1 MKYIPLKT
9 CVRGDIVAWIEKS
22 KSIINL
28 LKAEPDSQKRKVII
42 KKNAK
47 HWRNSDLLEFLKKQS
62 NNKCWYTEV
71 KFAADYPQVEHFRP
85 KSCARDENWK
95 LCHEGYWWLAF
106 DIENYRLSKPMP
118 NVVKGTYF
126 PLRKRRF
133 AALEPTDS
141 IENEDALFIDPIVD
155 EDCQLI
161 AFNRLGA
168 PEPIKEPTVDLDE
181 WDLKRIEFS
190 IKRYRL
196 DDKDLCDLR
205 KALWQSISER
215 FNDYRRLLK
224 KAKDE
229 NSKQAAGQAMQVK
242 EELKGYLTNPEQE
255 FTAVVRDCFNSDLV
269 GKRII
274 IEHVQLQAAA

>member
-1 MKYIPLKT
+1 MKYIPLKA
-9 CVRGDIVAWIEKS
+9 CKRDDIDAWIKKS
-22 KSIINL
+22 NSIIDL
-28 LKAEPDSQKRKVII
+28 LKAETDSQKRKVII
-42 KKNAK
+42 RENAQ
-47 HWRNSDLLEFLKKQS
+47 HWRNSDLLAFLKKLS
-62 NNKCWYTEV
+62 NKKCWYTEV
-71 KFAADYPQVEHFRP
+71 KFAAEYPQIEHFRP

-95 LCHEGYWWLAF
+95 LCHGGYWWLAF
-106 DIENYRLSKPMP
+106 DIDNYRLSKPMP

-141 IENEDALFIDPIVD
+141 VENEDALFIDPTVD

-161 AFNRLGA
+161 AFNRLGL
-168 PEPIKEPTVDLDE
+168 PEPINEPVVDLDD

-215 FNDYRRLLK
+215 LNDYRRLLK

-229 NSKQAAGQAMQVK
+229 NSTQAAGQAMQVK
-242 EELKGYLTNPEQE
+242 EELRVYLTNPEQE

>member
-1 MKYIPLKT
+1 MKYIPLKA
-9 CVRGDIVAWIEKS
+9 CKRDDIDAWIKKS
-22 KSIINL
+22 NGIIDL

-47 HWRNSDLLEFLKKQS
+47 HWRDSELLEFLKLLS
-62 NNKCWYTEV
+62 NNKCWYTES
-71 KFAADYPQVEHFRP
+71 KFAAEYPQVEHFRP

-106 DIENYRLSKPMP
+106 DIDNYRLSKPMP

-126 PLRKRRF
+126 PLKQRRR
-133 AALEPTDS
+133 AALNPTES
-141 IENEDALFIDPIVD
+141 IDDEDALFIDPSVD
-155 EDCQLI
+155 EDCQLV
-161 AFNRLGA
+161 AFNRLGL
-168 PEPIKEPTVDLDE
+168 PEPVKEPTVDLNE

-190 IKRYRL
+190 IRRYRL

-215 FNDYRRLLK
+215 FNEYRRLLK

-229 NSKQAAGQAMQVK
+229 NSKKSAGQAMQVK
-242 EELKGYLTNPEQE
+242 EELKTFLNNPEQE
-255 FTAVVRDCFNSDLV
+255 FTAVVRDCFNSDNV

-274 IEHVQLQAAA
+274 MEQVQMLVAA